1 MDSVIEHLVD
11 KENKIIKL
19 LTPAFTGK
27 KYDPGYISHYPIGV
41 RENGGQYTH
50 SSIWTILALGKL
62 NRIDEA
68 LEYLEMINPITHTE
82 SKEKSDKYKI
92 EGYVIAGD
100 VYSNPDMLGRG
111 GWSWYTGS
119 SSWYYKV
126 CLEEIIGIKRKG
138 DKLYL
143 PNKIPRSWN
152 EYKIQYRYKTNIYNI
167 TIKQNEGEKSIYLNG
182 EKYDKKYVILKD
194 ENKIE
199 NVEIK
204 M

>member
-1 MDSVIEHLVD
+1 
-11 KENKIIKL
+11 
-19 LTPAFTGK
+19 
-27 KYDPGYISHYPIGV
+27 
-41 RENGGQYTH
+41 
-50 SSIWTILALGKL
+50 
-62 NRIDEA
+62 
-68 LEYLEMINPITHTE
+68 MINPITHTE

-152 EYKIQYRYKTNIYNI
+152 EYKIQYRYKTNI
-167 TIKQNEGEKSIYLNG
+167 
-182 EKYDKKYVILKD
+182 
-194 ENKIE
+194 
-199 NVEIK
+199 
-204 M
+204 